1 MLGGDLFVS
10 GNLQVLGSSTNVN
23 IQSSTVEIGDN
34 IILLNAYS
42 PFQRYAGISGY
53 DSGSVGQSGSLLWDS
68 TNNDWLTVDGSNNS
82 SKVIGTTAGA
92 LGSELSLTS
101 GTFSI
106 ATSDNTIG
114 DSLFS
119 YTGGTFNF
127 NGSKAT
133 INSTTGDLVL
143 GGQIKTIQ
151 TGSVDNGTISSR
163 VVFRNSNSIYGY
175 VSASMSSNVS
185 DGFLG
190 YNTSTGVLEFTS
202 LIDGGTF

>member
-1 MLGGDLFVS
+1 VIGSVASARLISGPLNTSSLGNELGLTTNVFPIAGGDDH
-10 GNLQVLGSSTNVN
+10 
-23 IQSSTVEIGDN
+23 IQ
-34 IILLNAYS
+34 
-42 PFQRYAGISGY
+42 
-53 DSGSVGQSGSLLWDS
+53 
-68 TNNDWLTVDGSNNS
+68 
-82 SKVIGTTAGA
+82 
-92 LGSELSLTS
+92 
-101 GTFSI
+101 
-106 ATSDNTIG
+106 

-133 INSTTGDLVL
+133 INSTTGDLAL
-143 GGQIKTIQ
+143 GGQIKTTQ